1 MILKKIFNKDDFEK
15 NQQTTKSMKNS
26 LACKE
31 LNHFCFL
38 ILQDMS
44 NFYYQYSAIE
54 PYLKKKGV
62 KEEDIGKKSYLQS
75 VEDRAKLVGA

>member
-1 MILKKIFNKDDFEK
+1 
-15 NQQTTKSMKNS
+15 
-26 LACKE
+26 
-31 LNHFCFL
+31 
-38 ILQDMS
+38 MS

-75 VEDRAKLVGA
+75 VEDRAKLVLANTFSQRFTSTIWALSRENLSLGFPLK

>member
-1 MILKKIFNKDDFEK
+1 
-15 NQQTTKSMKNS
+15 
-26 LACKE
+26 
-31 LNHFCFL
+31 
-38 ILQDMS
+38 MS